1 MIRNPHSDAY
11 LELAYLILEQARKP
25 LSAREIIRR
34 AYLQEVIPSHLHG
47 QTQHKT
53 LTARLSVN
61 ILELRENSE
70 FFRPWP
76 GRFFLTRYIDDD
88 SIPQEYR
95 TPIVAKRRARQLRKE
110 HSAYLPHEFVD
121 KYSVQR
127 LDRQVFA
134 EIVRSEVMNYSS
146 IGSIPDGDYKI
157 WNFAF
162 VKKESKLLKYRL
174 GNYRKVHLGGTE
186 KSSTIGFISSMSQLD
201 KTLFD
206 PKFHGT
212 LGASIGNVLV
222 DLDLHHTRYLA
233 EIEARSRFLGATI
246 VETEESQAILAVCEI
261 RLPSGCPVMTRKLS
275 MNDLA
280 WVDQSSLRR
289 DSNDLEPWSESVVR
303 HFV

>member
-1 MIRNPHSDAY
+1 MIRTQHSDAY
-11 LELAYLILEQARKP
+11 LELAYLILEQARMP
-25 LSAREIIRR
+25 LAPREIIRR
-34 AYLQEVIPSHLHG
+34 AYLQEIIPPHLHG
-47 QTQHKT
+47 KTQHKT

-76 GRFFLTRYIDDD
+76 GRFFLSKYIEDE

-95 TPIVAKRRARQLRKE
+95 TPIVAKRRARQLNKE
-110 HSAYLPHEFVD
+110 YSAYLPQEIVD
-121 KYSVQR
+121 GYLVQR
-127 LDRQVFA
+127 VDRQIFA
-134 EIVRSEVMNYSS
+134 EIVRSGAIQYSS
-146 IGSIPDGDYKI
+146 AGAIPDPDFQI

-162 VKKESKLLKYRL
+162 VKKDSKLLKYRL
-174 GNYRKVHLGGTE
+174 GNYRKSHLGDEGRN
-186 KSSTIGFISSMSQLD
+186 STIGFISPLSQLD
-201 KTLFD
+201 RTLFD

-212 LGASIGNVLV
+212 LGASISNVLV
-222 DLDLHHTRYLA
+222 DLDLHNTRYLA

-246 VETEESQAILAVCEI
+246 VEAEKSQVILAVCEI
-261 RLPSGCPVMTRKLS
+261 RLPTGCPVMTRKLS